1 MLPGGTDPFYRNILA
16 AGHRHYA
23 RVEVWSGLGVQ
34 LETDLTFLSGA
45 VEATLAS
52 RVARNFTMTVPSY
65 LYPDDPG
72 DLLAPFGNEL
82 RVFYGV
88 RLGDGSLKYT
98 WPVFRGRIRNVTK
111 SSDGTCS
118 VQCADRAADVA
129 DVNFVTPR
137 NSDPTLTINEQW
149 QQLVVEA
156 IPDAQF
162 GASDSFAKLIQPL
175 TWEFERASAMDEM
188 SRSVGALWYP
198 LAAGEFVLRRF
209 PWNVA
214 ASPVITLSDKAGGI
228 VNSWMSTRSRDSIF
242 NVVTVTSERLN
253 GDGAVFATASDTTV
267 GSPTSIAG
275 GFGVRSRQERLQTP
289 STQGGAMGAAEA
301 LLRTYVAPTE
311 EWTLSV
317 VPDGSLELG
326 DVMGLDVDNRTPV
339 QVLTAFTLPIDLS
352 GDMTLSTRSL
362 VIGGVS

>member
-1 MLPGGTDPFYRNILA
+1 MLTGGTDSFYRRILA

-34 LETDLTFLSGA
+34 LETDVPFLSGA
-45 VEATLAS
+45 VTADLAS
-52 RVARNFTMTVPSY
+52 RVARNLEMTVPSY
-65 LYPDDPG
+65 LYPADPS

-88 RLGDGSLKYT
+88 QLGDGSLKYT

-137 NSDPTLTINEQW
+137 NSDTTLTINEQW

-156 IPDAQF
+156 VPDAQF
-162 GASDSFAKLIQPL
+162 GTSDNFLKLMQPL

-188 SRSVGALWYP
+188 TRSVGALWYP
-198 LAAGEFVLRRF
+198 LAAGEFVIRRF
-209 PWNVA
+209 PWNVISA
-214 ASPVITLSDKAGGI
+214 PVITLSDRSGGI
-228 VNSWMSTRSRDSIF
+228 VNSWSSTRSRDAIF

-253 GDGAVFATASDTTV
+253 GDGSVFATVSDDTV
-267 GSPTSIAG
+267 GSPTNING
-275 GFGVRSRQERLQTP
+275 GFGVRSRLERLQTP
-289 STQGGAMGAAEA
+289 STFGGATGAAEA

-311 EWTLSV
+311 EWTLNI
-317 VPDGSLELG
+317 VPDASLELG
-326 DVMGLDVDNRTPV
+326 EIIGLDVDGREV
-339 QVLTAFTLPIDLS
+339 IQVVRAFTLPLDLS